1 MKEKIKNKL
10 GTVGITVFELIVG
23 IFLFLDPEKLIKFVL
38 AAFGIY
44 LIALG
49 IIRLFRYNRSKN
61 KEAVVVGSKEDKAD
75 KSSTPG
81 ILHIIFGVICCFGYP
96 IIKGIFSAL
105 AFIIGI
111 VLILAGIV
119 KYIQY
124 NDDKKRGSASSLLL
138 TTSVLSLVC
147 GVLCIINPFGTT
159 NMLFRFAA
167 VAMIAFSCM
176 DLAAMFGFGKKEEK
190 EKKS

>member
-10 GTVGITVFELIVG
+10 GTLGITVFELVVG

-49 IIRLFRYNRSKN
+49 LIRIFRYNRNKN
-61 KEAVVVGSKEDKAD
+61 KEAVVVGSKDDKAD
-75 KSSTPG
+75 KSATPG
-81 ILHIIFGVICCFGYP
+81 ILHIIFGVVCCFGYP
-96 IIKGIFSAL
+96 IIKGIFSAI
-105 AFIIGI
+105 AIIVGI
-111 VLILAGIV
+111 VLLLSGIL

-138 TTSVLSLVC
+138 TTSLLSIIC

-167 VAMIAFSCM
+167 AAMIFFSAM
-176 DLAAMFGFGKKEEK
+176 DLATMFGVGKGEKK
-190 EKKS
+190 EKK